1 MKSLREIAKKSSL
14 SLDDLVAIEE
24 AILQT
29 GYMTHEKALAEIEH
43 FAVDLGL
50 DEYYF
55 KTTPIEEMVKHLIAI
70 SASELVSKY
79 GGVGVGIDLINEQSE
94 RALYIV
100 EESKIQEIEDRI
112 ESKYPNFRVES
123 YRTLNPSIQQ
133 HLRLYVVNS
142 PDFKEDLPS
151 KRDLTFDQAASQS
164 FSKGREIETLQRYQ
178 EAWDWMNNREAPYI
192 AISEKPDTQETRVMV
207 GIHGGGTR
215 QFMAKF
221 TIQMRKHNLV
231 SNRKYKEPFLDDKNI
246 YTFYYHTLDQEVIE
260 DFSRDINTI
269 VMLPEHPITDLFARG
284 IFPSQTAMYAISASA
299 FANQFITVLTDEYTT
314 LSRAL
319 KEQPEAKG
327 ILDKIKLRLVKDTFT
342 ESKIAQ
348 LVSDHTDIVALL
360 YQDFANR
367 LHPIKRSGESD
378 IKKQVEQIQNKIET
392 NVSSSPDRAIL
403 QYFLAFNELV
413 LRTNFF
419 RRDKICTVYRLDPS
433 FLNQTDYPEKPFGIF
448 FCVGRAFVGFHIR
461 FRDIARG
468 GIRIVKSRSFSEY
481 RQNLDTAFIENYNL
495 ALTQQKKNKDIPEG
509 GSKGIILLRLQNQ
522 DEAERAFK
530 DYIDGI
536 LDVIIPHEDVC
547 DLYGQEEILFFGPD
561 ERTAELMDWVPF
573 YGQKR
578 EYPFWKSL
586 STGKAPEHGGI
597 PHDLYG
603 MTTAGVHQYVL
614 GTLEKLGLEE
624 RDVTK
629 IQTGGPDGDLGSNEI
644 KVSRD
649 KTIAVVDGSGVLYD
663 PSGLDRDGLLNLAT
677 KRMMVEHFDKSLLSS
692 QGFFVSINDKK
703 VTLPDGTLVS
713 NGEEFRNTFHL
724 NPLAKA
730 DLFVPC
736 GGRPAAININNW
748 QQLLE
753 DGGGPKFKIIVEG
766 ANLFITEEARLRL
779 EERGII
785 VIKDAS
791 ANKGGVTSSSLE
803 VFASLA
809 LSDDEFDRHFRVK
822 GGAIPEFM
830 QRYVDEIIQTVT
842 ENARKEFELLWHENT
857 HKGLPFTHLTNLV
870 SRKINDLTDAI
881 FNSDLPANRQLKKN
895 LIEDYAPKPLLE
907 LIGLDNILDRV
918 PENYL
923 NSIVATRLATG
934 FVYAHGLDG
943 NEIDFYKY
951 LQKFVQ

>member
-1 MKSLREIAKKSSL
+1 MKSLREIAKKTPL

-29 GYMTHEKALAEIEH
+29 GYMTHEKALAEIEN
-43 FAVDLGL
+43 FAVGLGL
-50 DEYYF
+50 NDYYF
-55 KTTPIEEMVKHLIAI
+55 KTTPIEEMVRHLIAI

-79 GGVGVGIDLINEQSE
+79 GGVGVGIDLINEESD

-100 EESKIQEIEDRI
+100 EESKIHEIEDRI
-112 ESKYPNFRVES
+112 ESKYPQFRVES
-123 YRTLNPSIQQ
+123 YRTLNPTIEK
-133 HLRLYVVNS
+133 HLRMYVVKS
-142 PDFKEDLPS
+142 PDFKEDLPGES
-151 KRDLTFDQAASQS
+151 ELTFEQAASQS
-164 FSKGREIETLQRYQ
+164 FFEGREAETLKRYE
-178 EAWDWMNNREAPYI
+178 EAWNWMNIREAPYI

-221 TIQMRKHNLV
+221 TIQMRKHNLI

-246 YTFYYHTLDQEVIE
+246 YTFYYHSLEQEIIE
-260 DFSRDINTI
+260 DFSREINTI
-269 VMLPEHPITDLFARG
+269 VMLPEHPITELFARG
-284 IFPSQTAMYAISASA
+284 IFSSQTAMYAISAAA
-299 FANQFITVLTDEYTT
+299 FANQFITVLSDEYTT

-348 LVSDHTDIVALL
+348 VVSEHHEIIALL
-360 YQDFANR
+360 YQDFVNR
-367 LHPIKRSGESD
+367 LDPRKRCGKD
-378 IKKQVEQIQNKIET
+378 AVHAHVEQIQAQIET
-392 NVSSSPDRAIL
+392 HVSSSSDKAIL
-403 QYFLAFNELV
+403 QYFLPFNELV
-413 LRTNFF
+413 LKTNFF
-419 RRDKICTVYRLDPS
+419 RRDKICAVYRLDPS
-433 FLNQTDYPEKPFGIF
+433 FLNLTDYPERPFGIF
-448 FCVGRAFVGFHIR
+448 FCVGRAFVGFHVR

-481 RQNLDTAFIENYNL
+481 RQNLDTAFMENYNL

-509 GSKGIILLRLQNQ
+509 GSKGIILLRLKNQ

-536 LDVIIPHEDVC
+536 LDVIIAHEDVC
-547 DLYGQEEILFFGPD
+547 DLFGQEEILFFGPD

-573 YGQKR
+573 YGQKQN
-578 EYPFWKSL
+578 YPFWKAL
-586 STGKAPEHGGI
+586 STGKAPENGGI

-603 MTTAGVHQYVL
+603 MTTASVHQYVL

-624 RDVTK
+624 KDVTK

-644 KVSRD
+644 KVSQD

-663 PSGLDRDGLLNLAT
+663 PAGINREGLLGLANQ
-677 KRMMVEHFDKSLLSS
+677 RVMVEHFDKSLLSS
-692 QGFFVSINDKK
+692 DGFFVSVNDKQ

-724 NPLAKA
+724 HPLAKA

-736 GGRPAAININNW
+736 GGRPAAVNINNW
-748 QQLLE
+748 QQLFAQ
-753 DGGGPKFKIIVEG
+753 DGRPKFKIIVEG

-779 EERGII
+779 EEHKII

-809 LSDDEFDRHFRVK
+809 LSDEEFEKHFRVK
-822 GGAIPEFM
+822 NGTVPDFM
-830 QRYVDEIIQTVT
+830 RKYVGEIIQTVKD
-842 ENARKEFELLWHENT
+842 NARKEFELLWSENAK
-857 HKGLPFTHLTNLV
+857 KGLPFTHLTNIV
-870 SRKINDLTDAI
+870 SRKINDLTDSI
-881 FNSDLPANRQLKKN
+881 FNSSLPANLQLKN
-895 LIEDYAPKPLLE
+895 RLIEDYAPNSLLE
-907 LIGLDNILDRV
+907 LIGLESILARV
-918 PENYL
+918 PDNYL
-923 NSIVATRLATG
+923 NAIVATRLATG
-934 FVYAHGLDG
+934 FVYSHGLDG
-943 NEIDFYKY
+943 NEIDFYTY
-951 LQKFVQ
+951 LQKFVS

>member
-1 MKSLREIAKKSSL
+1 MKSLREIVKKSSL

-43 FAVDLGL
+43 FAVELGL
-50 DEYYF
+50 NDYYF
-55 KTTPIEEMVKHLIAI
+55 KTTSIEEMVKHLIAM

-79 GGVGVGIDLINEQSE
+79 GGVGVGIDLINEESE

-100 EESKIQEIEDRI
+100 EETKIHEIEDRI
-112 ESKYPNFRVES
+112 ENKYPNFRVES
-123 YRTLNPSIQQ
+123 YRTLNPAIDQ
-133 HLRLYVVNS
+133 HLRLYIVNS
-142 PDFKEDLPS
+142 PDFKKDLPGET
-151 KRDLTFDQAASQS
+151 DLTFEQAASNS
-164 FSKGREIETLQRYQ
+164 FFEGREPDTLQRYK

-192 AISEKPDTQETRVMV
+192 AISEKPDTQESRVMV
-207 GIHGGGTR
+207 GIHGEGTR
-215 QFMAKF
+215 QFMANF
-221 TIQMRKHNLV
+221 TNQMRKHNLI
-231 SNRKYKEPFLDDKNI
+231 SNRKYKEPFIDDKNI
-246 YTFYYHTLDQEVIE
+246 YTFYYHKLEQEVIE
-260 DFSRDINTI
+260 DFSREINTI
-269 VMLPEHPITDLFARG
+269 VMLPEHPITELFASG
-284 IFPSQTAMYAISASA
+284 LFSSQTAMYAISAAS

-348 LVSDHTDIVALL
+348 VVLDNNEIIALL

-367 LHPIKRSGESD
+367 LHPTKRCGEND
-378 IKKQVEQIQNKIET
+378 IKAHVDQIQNKFET
-392 NVSSSPDRAIL
+392 NVSSSSDKAIL
-403 QYFLAFNELV
+403 QYFLVFNELV
-413 LRTNFF
+413 LKTNFF

-448 FCVGRAFVGFHIR
+448 FCVGRAFVGFHVR

-481 RQNLDTAFIENYNL
+481 RQNLDTTFMENYNL

-509 GSKGIILLRLQNQ
+509 GSKGIILLRLNNQ
-522 DEAERAFK
+522 DEGDRAFK
-530 DYIDGI
+530 DYIDGL

-547 DLYGQEEILFFGPD
+547 DLYGREEILFFGPD
-561 ERTAELMDWVPF
+561 ERTADLMDWVPP
-573 YGQKR
+573 YGKKQ
-578 EYPFWKSL
+578 EYPFWKAL
-586 STGKAPEHGGI
+586 STGKAPENGGI

-603 MTTAGVHQYVL
+603 MTTASVHQYVL
-614 GTLEKLGLEE
+614 GALEKLGLEE
-624 RDVTK
+624 MEVTK

-644 KVSRD
+644 KVSQD

-663 PSGLDRDGLLNLAT
+663 PVGLNREGLLSLAN
-677 KRMMVEHFDKSLLSS
+677 KRMMVEHFDPSLLSS
-692 QGFFVSINDKK
+692 QGFLVLINDKE
-703 VTLPDGTLVS
+703 VTLPDGTLVF

-736 GGRPAAININNW
+736 GGRPAAVNINNW

-753 DGGGPKFKIIVEG
+753 DGGDPKFKIIVEG

-779 EERGII
+779 EEHGII

-809 LSDDEFDRHFRVK
+809 LSDEEFDRHFRVK
-822 GGAIPEFM
+822 DGTVPEFM
-830 QRYVDEIIQTVT
+830 QLYVDEIIHTVK
-842 ENARKEFELLWHENT
+842 ENARKEFALLWAENAQ
-857 HKGLPFTHLTNLV
+857 KDLPFTHLTNIV
-870 SRKINDLTDAI
+870 SSKINDLTDAI
-881 FNSDLPANRQLKKN
+881 FNSDLPANPQLKKK
-895 LIEDYAPKPLLE
+895 LIEDYAPKPLLD
-907 LIGLDNILDRV
+907 LIGLDNILERV

-923 NSIVATRLATG
+923 NAIVATRLATS

-943 NEIDFYKY
+943 NEIDFYTY
-951 LQKFVQ
+951 LQKFVL

>member
-43 FAVDLGL
+43 FAVELGL
-50 DEYYF
+50 DDYYF
-55 KTTPIEEMVKHLIAI
+55 RTTPVEEMVKHLIAI
-70 SASELVSKY
+70 SASGLVSKY
-79 GGVGVGIDLINEQSE
+79 GGVGVGIDLINEESE

-100 EESKIQEIEDRI
+100 ESKFQEIEDRI
-112 ESKYPNFRVES
+112 ESKYPSFRVES
-123 YRTLNPSIQQ
+123 YRTLNPALHK
-133 HLRLYVVNS
+133 HLRLYIVDS
-142 PDFKEDLPS
+142 PDFIKDLPS
-151 KRDLTFDQAASQS
+151 KTELTFDQASSQS
-164 FSKGREIETLQRYQ
+164 FIEGRESETLQRYK
-178 EAWDWMNNREAPYI
+178 EAWDWMKNREAPYI

-221 TIQMRKHNLV
+221 TIQMRKYNLI
-231 SNRKYKEPFLDDKNI
+231 SNRKYKEPFIDDKNI
-246 YTFYYHTLDQEVIE
+246 YTFYFNKLEQEVIE
-260 DFSRDINTI
+260 DFSREINTI
-269 VMLPEHPITDLFARG
+269 VMLPEHPITELFARG
-284 IFPSQTAMYAISASA
+284 IFSSETTMYAISAAA

-327 ILDKIKLRLVKDTFT
+327 ILDKIKLRLVKDSFT

-348 LVSDHTDIVALL
+348 VVSDYNEIIALL
-360 YQDFANR
+360 FQDFANR
-367 LHPIKRSGESD
+367 LHPQKRCGEND
-378 IKKQVEQIQNKIET
+378 INEHVEQIKNKIET
-392 NVSSSPDRAIL
+392 NVSSSSDKAIL
-403 QYFLAFNELV
+403 HHFLAFNELV
-413 LRTNFF
+413 LKTNFF
-419 RRDKICTVYRLDPS
+419 RRNKICTVYRLDPS
-433 FLNQTDYPEKPFGIF
+433 FLNQMDYPEKPFGIF
-448 FCVGRAFVGFHIR
+448 FCVGRAFVGFHVR

-481 RQNLDTAFIENYNL
+481 RQNLDTTFMENYNL

-509 GSKGIILLRLQNQ
+509 GSKGIILLRLHNQ

-536 LDVIIPHEDVC
+536 LDVITPNEDVC

-578 EYPFWKSL
+578 GYSFWKSL
-586 STGKAPEHGGI
+586 STGKAPENGGI

-603 MTTAGVHQYVL
+603 MTTASVHQCVL

-644 KVSRD
+644 KVSQD

-663 PSGLDRDGLLNLAT
+663 PIGLNREGLLNLAT

-703 VTLPDGTLVS
+703 VTLPDGSLVF

-779 EERGII
+779 EEHGMI

-809 LSDDEFDRHFRVK
+809 LSDEEFERHFRVK
-822 GGAIPEFM
+822 GDTVPEFM
-830 QRYVDEIIQTVT
+830 QLYVDEIIQTVK
-842 ENARKEFELLWHENT
+842 ENARKEFELLWRENAQ
-857 HKGLPFTHLTNLV
+857 KGLPFTHLTNFV

-881 FNSDLPANRQLKKN
+881 FNSDLPANLQLKKN
-895 LIEDYAPKPLLE
+895 LIEDYTPKPLLE
-907 LIGLDNILDRV
+907 LIGLESILDRV

-923 NSIVATRLATG
+923 NAIVATRLATG

-951 LQKFVQ
+951 LQKFVL